1 MKVIE
6 VNENNFQEEV
16 LNSQTKVLVD
26 FNADWCG
33 PCKMIRPAL
42 DKYAEEHENVKIVS
56 INVDDNSDLAK
67 EYNVF
72 SIPCLV
78 LIKDGKEIN
87 RSVGLIS
94 NTQIEELI
102 GE

>member
-26 FNADWCG
+26 FNAEWCG
-33 PCKMIRPAL
+33 PCKMIRPVL

-56 INVDDNSDLAK
+56 INVDNNSELAK
-67 EYNVF
+67 QYNVF

-78 LIKDGKEIN
+78 LIKDGQEVN

-94 NTQIEELI
+94 NSQIEELI

>member
-1 MKVIE
+1 MKVIN
-6 VNENNFQEEV
+6 VNNDNFKEEV
-16 LNSQTKVLVD
+16 LDSKTKVLVD
-26 FNADWCG
+26 FNATWCG
-33 PCKMIRPAL
+33 PCRMLGPIL
-42 DKYAEEHENVKIVS
+42 DKYAEDHDNVKIVS
-56 INVDDNSDLAK
+56 IDVDDNNELAR

-78 LIKDGKEIN
+78 VIKDGKEIN

-94 NTQIEELI
+94 KTEIDELI

>member
-16 LNSQTKVLVD
+16 LNAKTKVLVD
-26 FNADWCG
+26 FNAEWCG
-33 PCKMIRPAL
+33 PCKMIRPVL
-42 DKYAEEHENVKIVS
+42 DKYAEEHDNVKIVS
-56 INVDDNSDLAK
+56 VNVDNNSELAK
-67 EYNVF
+67 QYNVF

-78 LIKDGKEIN
+78 LVKDGEEVN

-94 NTQIEELI
+94 NSQIEELI

>member
-1 MKVIE
+1 MKVIN
-6 VNENNFQEEV
+6 VNESNFQEEV
-16 LNSQTKVLVD
+16 LNSNIKVLVD
-26 FNADWCG
+26 FNAEWCG
-33 PCKMIRPAL
+33 PCRMLAPVL
-42 DKYAEEHENVKIVS
+42 DKYAEVHDNIKIVS
-56 INVDDNSDLAK
+56 INVDESSNLAR

-78 LIKDGKEIN
+78 VIKDGKEIN

-94 NTQIEELI
+94 NTEIEELI